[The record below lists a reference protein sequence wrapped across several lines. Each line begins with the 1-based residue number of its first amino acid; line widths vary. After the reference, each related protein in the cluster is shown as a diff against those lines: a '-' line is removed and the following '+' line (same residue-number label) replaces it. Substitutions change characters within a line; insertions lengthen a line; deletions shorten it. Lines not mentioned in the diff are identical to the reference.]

1 MPFTAP
7 LRLEILELC
16 RKAGGKTLESSL
28 IEELK
33 NRGIEATTT
42 EMNAALIELEI
53 HDKIRVTKLGK
64 DRRMIEVI
72 EPTAA
77 EKPRPG

>member
-1 MPFTAP
+1 LAAP

-28 IEELK
+28 LDELK
-33 NRGIEATTT
+33 SRGIEVTTT

-64 DRRMIEVI
+64 DRRMIEVV
-72 EPTAA
+72 EPTIT
-77 EKPRPG
+77 ERPRSG